1 MLRPDPWTEGRM
13 QDIKIEASF
22 GSPLETT
29 TAADALL
36 NISVNLLTKG
46 LPRLGLLRRDF
57 DHHLMHALLL
67 RI

>member
-1 MLRPDPWTEGRM
+1 M